1 VPAEGNRVDAAV
13 DHRTDETGECRRL
26 AEYLDLDAVGVMRT
40 EAGRRRVSWWVAPGS
55 GPLPLDI
62 ADALEGRAEGWVA
75 CPRGDDVVFARLTP
89 RSSVRSVSALRA
101 MLSSLAGEPGRTED
115 LAPEGGAPEDRLVL
129 ERTRWAYAIHDGLT
143 QIVTAAVLELEWMA
157 RRVDLEPSTA
167 AEALARSAVELRRA
181 LGEIRGMLAFLSQEE
196 PTGEEPLEKLVQE
209 VLERWRLPASWSVE
223 GDTDAVP
230 LPVLQAASSVIRESV
245 ANAAKHSASTDVAV
259 KVHATRRSVEVQVE
273 DRGRG
278 FRPSETGPHDGHLG
292 LEMMRRRVEEVRGTL
307 DIESSPGRG
316 TRVVARLPVGDE
328 GDET

>member
-1 VPAEGNRVDAAV
+1 MDAAV

-26 AEYLDLDAVGVMRT
+26 AEDMHLDAVGVMRT

-62 ADALEGRAEGWVA
+62 EDALEGRAEGWIA

-101 MLSSLAGEPGRTED
+101 MLSSLAGAAGRTED
-115 LAPEGGAPEDRLVL
+115 LAPAGAAPEDRLVL

-143 QIVTAAVLELEWMA
+143 QVVTAAVLELEWMA

-167 AEALARSAVELRRA
+167 AEALARSAVDLRRA
-181 LGEIRGMLAFLSQEE
+181 LDEIRGMLTFLSREE
-196 PTGEEPLEKLVQE
+196 PIGEESLQELVQE

-230 LPVLQAASSVIRESV
+230 RPVLEAASSVIRESV

-259 KVHATRRSVEVQVE
+259 KVQATPRSVEVQVE

-278 FRPSETGPHDGHLG
+278 FGPSETGPHDGHLG

>member
-1 VPAEGNRVDAAV
+1 MDAAV
-13 DHRTDETGECRRL
+13 DRRADETAECRRL
-26 AEYLDLDAVGVMRT
+26 AEHLDLDAVGVMRT
-40 EAGRRRVSWWVAPGS
+40 EAGSRRVSWWVAPGS

-101 MLSSLAGEPGRTED
+101 MLSSLAGDAGRTDD
-115 LAPEGGAPEDRLVL
+115 LATDGVAPDDPQVR

-143 QIVTAAVLELEWMA
+143 QVVTAAVLELEWMA
-157 RRVDLEPSTA
+157 RRVDIEPSRAT
-167 AEALARSAVELRRA
+167 EALARAALDLRRA
-181 LGEIRGMLAFLSQEE
+181 LDEIRGMLAILSPEE
-196 PTGEEPLEKLVQE
+196 PDVEEPWERLIQQ

-230 LPVLQAASSVIRESV
+230 RPILEAASSVIRESV

-278 FRPSETGPHDGHLG
+278 FRPSETGRHDGHLG

>member
-1 VPAEGNRVDAAV
+1 MDAAV
-13 DHRTDETGECRRL
+13 DRGADETAECRRL
-26 AEYLDLDAVGVMRT
+26 AEFLDLDAVGVMRT
-40 EAGRRRVSWWVAPGS
+40 EAGSRRVSWWVAPGS

-101 MLSSLAGEPGRTED
+101 MLSSLAGDAGRTDD
-115 LAPEGGAPEDRLVL
+115 LATDGVAPEDPQVR

-143 QIVTAAVLELEWMA
+143 QVVTAAVLELEWMA
-157 RRVDLEPSTA
+157 RRVDIEPSRAT
-167 AEALARSAVELRRA
+167 EALARAALDLRRA
-181 LGEIRGMLAFLSQEE
+181 LDEIRGMLAILSPEE
-196 PTGEEPLEKLVQE
+196 PDVEEPLERLVQQ

-230 LPVLQAASSVIRESV
+230 RPILEAASSVIRESV

-278 FRPSETGPHDGHLG
+278 FRPSETGRHDGHLG